1 MKKILLNFFFVLLIP
16 SAAVAQ
22 GDNLYD
28 MADHILA
35 VTDATIDCLTVEG
48 ACSEEDID
56 FLKDDVENCRLDLM
70 RLIKAGNA
78 SSMMLTF
85 TQAEALRGKA
95 LDLQT
100 KLFEIQMLDG
110 VCNVALK
117 SLYKAFAYLT
127 AILGFISLAPVYGFG
142 IFLLLFIFG
151 WSEFLAI
158 VFSLAGILLLPAC
171 FFWWL

>member
-22 GDNLYD
+22 GDTLYD
-28 MADHILA
+28 MADHVLG

-85 TQAEALRGKA
+85 TQAEAVREKA
-95 LDLQT
+95 LALQT

-110 VCNVALK
+110 VCNLALK
-117 SLYKAFAYLT
+117 SLYQGSAYLT
-127 AILGFISLAPVYGFG
+127 AIIAFIYLAPVFGFG
-142 IFLLLFIFG
+142 IFFLLFIFV

-158 VFSLAGILLLPAC
+158 VSLLAGILLLPAC